1 MAPIFVGGRRILGS
15 LASDPTTGLAA
26 GDQYYN
32 TTDNKVKFYDGSD
45 WQEIGGA
52 SGSSQDVLYD
62 SVTLHMPG
70 DGTTTE
76 VSRYGHSLESSNASL
91 TTGKFGNGI
100 DLNATTGTAEYV
112 KVNYADGINM
122 GTADFTMEGWVYI
135 RSTDTNINNNKRIF
149 QQGSNTTTGY
159 AFLYNDTTVYFGRT
173 DEQLVSD
180 PRSNWNDQWVH
191 FAITRS
197 TGTIRF
203 FRNGTLVS
211 STTNSGSWNNN
222 STADLYFGVFPQDI
236 ASPRSNIIIDDIRF
250 TKGNSRYT
258 TSFNP
263 PTAAFPQYKV
273 TDLGTL
279 SNPAINAQAIYNAD
293 SSASAGAYYI
303 NAGASGTIRTYCE
316 FNSFGG
322 WMLIAQGDGDN
333 TSPIPTGTQEG
344 VTKFCGGTKGR
355 LADAVINNMTWNY
368 IWMGMTD
375 NDTDG
380 TGWTNGR
387 NTMDPGRQL
396 FTTSGSKFTVAFNTQ
411 NSTLTS
417 GSTDNGRN
425 QVWSYKGIGGSSGS
439 SLSGSPRQPTSAV
452 INGAGSTDRT
462 INNTNTY
469 GIAPHD
475 AGIGGA
481 WVFAG
486 NGTTGGGNFNN
497 GFDQDFNNQSWTT
510 RYSYWMVK

>member
-52 SGSSQDVLYD
+52 SGSSTDILYD
-62 SVTLHMPG
+62 SVTLHIPG

-76 VSRYGHSLESSNASL
+76 VSRYGHILEHSGASL

-100 DLNATTGTAEYV
+100 DLNDTDNTAKYV
-112 KVNYADGINM
+112 KVNYADGINF
-122 GTADFTMEGWVYI
+122 GTSDFTMEGWVYI
-135 RSTDTNINNNKRIF
+135 RSTDTNVNNNKRIF
-149 QQGSNTTTGY
+149 QQGSNSTSGY
-159 AFLYNDTTVYFGRT
+159 AFLYNNTTVYFGRT

-180 PRSNWNDQWVH
+180 ARSNWNDQWVH
-191 FAITRS
+191 FAITR
-197 TGTIRF
+197 TAGTIRL
-203 FRNGTLVS
+203 FRNGSLVS
-211 STTNSGSWNNN
+211 STTNSGGWNNN
-222 STADLYFGVFPQDI
+222 NTDDLYFGVFPFDTS
-236 ASPRSNIIIDDIRF
+236 SPRSNIIIDDIRF
-250 TKGNSRYT
+250 TKENARYT
-258 TSFNP
+258 TTFSP
-263 PTAAFPQYKV
+263 PTAAFPQYRV
-273 TDLGTL
+273 SDIGTL
-279 SNPAINAQAIYNAD
+279 SNPATNAQAIYNAD
-293 SSASAGAYYI
+293 AGASAGAYYI

-355 LADAVINNMTWNY
+355 LSDTVINNMTWNY
-368 IWMGMTD
+368 AWVGMTD

-380 TGWTNGR
+380 TGWLSGR

-396 FTTSGSKFTVAFNTQ
+396 FTTSGTKFTVAFNTN

-425 QVWSYKGIGGSSGS
+425 QVWSYKGPGGSSGS
-439 SLSGSPRQPTSAV
+439 SLSGSPRQPTGAV

-481 WVFAG
+481 WIFAG
-486 NGTTGGGNFNN
+486 NGTHGNGNFNN
-497 GFDQDFNNQSWTT
+497 GFDQDFNNVSWTT